1 MNPAPRQGIRAA
13 IANIGWLSFD
23 RVIRLGGSLFV
34 GTLVARYLEPSLF
47 GLYNLAI
54 AIYMLFNTASG
65 LGLDYLV
72 VRDMLLEP
80 DALPEILGTAFWMK
94 VAASLLTTMAATVF
108 AWLTHRNDGLLILMV
123 ALLSAAGISQALD
136 VIDFFFQAR
145 TLSRLTVVP
154 RLLTFVAA
162 NVARVLAVVAHAGLL
177 TFVLIGAAE
186 ILVGE
191 LALTISYRHQAQ
203 QITAWRI
210 RMTRAKA
217 LLRQSWPLVIAGLL
231 IMLYMRTDQ
240 ILLGYLL
247 GNRAVGIYSAAVRLS
262 EIWYVIPVMIAN
274 TVMPRL
280 LPAFQGDRALY
291 YRRLQIVY
299 NGLVLISVALA
310 LCTMPVSRFVVTL
323 MFGAKYSA
331 ASSILNIHIW
341 TGVFV
346 FLGALSTHQM
356 VHENLTAVEL
366 RRALA
371 GAVIN
376 IALNLYLIP
385 RFGMIGSAW
394 ATLAAQATA
403 TYFSDLSNRNT
414 WHMFRMKSYALSGL
428 WLFRGGLN
436 WRQA

>member
-1 MNPAPRQGIRAA
+1 MTPEPRKGIRAA
-13 IANIGWLSFD
+13 LANIGWLSFD
-23 RVIRLGGSLFV
+23 RVIRLGGSLLV

-80 DALPEILGTAFWMK
+80 DALPEILGTAFWLK
-94 VAASLLTTMAATVF
+94 IGASILTTLAATLF
-108 AWLTHRNDGLLILMV
+108 TWLTHRDSGLLILMV

-136 VIDFFFQAR
+136 VIDFFFQAK

-154 RLLTFVAA
+154 RLSTFVAA
-162 NVARVLAVVAHAGLL
+162 NLARVAAVLTHAGLL

-191 LALTISYRHQAQ
+191 LALTISYRLHAQ
-203 QITAWRI
+203 QIRAWRLKVV
-210 RMTRAKA
+210 RAKA

-231 IMLYMRTDQ
+231 ITLYMRTDQ

-247 GNRAVGIYSAAVRLS
+247 GNKAVGIYSAAVRLS
-262 EIWYVIPVMIAN
+262 EIWYVIPFMIGN

-280 LPAFQGDRALY
+280 LPAFQQDKPLY

-323 MFGAKYSA
+323 MFGSKYLA
-331 ASSILNIHIW
+331 AARILNIHIW

-346 FLGALSTHQM
+346 FLGALSTQQM
-356 VHENLTAVEL
+356 VHENLTSVEL
-366 RRALA
+366 RRAIG

-403 TYFSDLSNRNT
+403 TYFSDVLNRDT
-414 WHMFRMKSYALSGL
+414 WHMFRMKTYALSGV

-436 WRQA
+436 WKEA